1 MVIVWF
7 HRTLGWKSE
16 LTFTSTPSPQF
27 TSSPPSHYYKS
38 IKLHEHLWDL
48 IDFSL
53 EGSIVS
59 QQNKDNKAVQF
70 PFFPPFFPSFHST
83 SRYVY
88 FLLTTLLL
96 WHHQAA
102 LLKKQGAIKWW
113 QSLERQ
119 AFTNGA
125 FKTGCSLRLLEREVK
140 APAECQLWIYAALL
154 MSCS

>member
-1 MVIVWF
+1 
-7 HRTLGWKSE
+7 
-16 LTFTSTPSPQF
+16 
-27 TSSPPSHYYKS
+27 
-38 IKLHEHLWDL
+38 
-48 IDFSL
+48 
-53 EGSIVS
+53 
-59 QQNKDNKAVQF
+59 
-70 PFFPPFFPSFHST
+70 
-83 SRYVY
+83 VY